1 MAMLNRRTFLGASA
15 LGALGT
21 LGLLGGR
28 AAGLSLDP
36 APGTGE
42 APGETTTIGYVPI
55 ACSSPLLIADALGLF
70 KQHRVSVKLR
80 KFAGWADL
88 WSAYLTG
95 ELDVVHMLSPM
106 AVTPTFRPTTLAFT
120 LNTNGQAITIASDL
134 HSQVRGLEDLKG
146 RVIGIPFEYSIH
158 ALLLR
163 DQLARHGVDPV
174 ADVELR
180 LLRPADM
187 VAQLEVGGI
196 DGFIGPEPFN
206 QRALTTGSGR
216 VLHMTKEFW
225 DRHPCCAVSMGD
237 DWMAAHPRQAHAITA
252 ALAEASAFLNSDGN
266 HLESAELLSHE
277 MYLNQPA
284 ALISPVLEGSYK
296 NWAGEDVIDRDRIH
310 FGDPTDPAA
319 TAWMR
324 EQLYRWDLV

>member
-42 APGETTTIGYVPI
+42 TITIGYVPI

-70 KQHRVSVKLR
+70 KQHGVSVKLR

-174 ADVELR
+174 ADLELR

-225 DRHPCCAVSMGD
+225 DRHPCCAVAMGD
-237 DWMAAHPRQAHAITA
+237 DWMAAHPQQAHAITA

-266 HLESAELLSHE
+266 HLESAELLAHE

-310 FGDPTDPAA
+310 FGDPTDPAL
-319 TAWMR
+319 R
-324 EQLYRWDLV
+324 HELIDLLHP

>member
-1 MAMLNRRTFLGASA
+1 MAMMNRRTFLGATA
-15 LGALGT
+15 LGAMGT

-28 AAGLSLDP
+28 AAGSSPTSP
-36 APGTGE
+36 APGD
-42 APGETTTIGYVPI
+42 AVTIGYVPI

-70 KQHRVSVKLR
+70 QSHGVTVKLR

-95 ELDVVHMLSPM
+95 ELDVTHMLSPM
-106 AVTPTFRPTTLAFT
+106 AVAPTFRPTTLAYT

-163 DQLARHGVDPV
+163 DQLAAHGVDPV
-174 ADVELR
+174 SDLELR

-206 QRALTTGSGR
+206 QRALATGSGR

-237 DWMAAHPRQAHAITA
+237 DWLAAHPAQAQAITA
-252 ALAEASAFLNSDGN
+252 ALAEASTFLNSDGN
-266 HLESAELLSHE
+266 HVVAADMLSRE

-284 ALISPVLEGSYK
+284 KLIAPVLEGSYK
-296 NWAGEDVIDRDRIH
+296 NWAGEDVIDPDRIH
-310 FGDPTDPAA
+310 FGDPTDPVA

-324 EQLYRWDLV
+324 EQLYRWELV